1 MRIFR
6 HYFCGYGHQ
15 WVVPDSIISKFNS
28 TVLFRILFRQY
39 RSKCEKLRLDRTSPL
54 IHAIADIQAD
64 VDLRRFGPL
73 SELGAG
79 NMGSSSLLE

>member
-28 TVLFRILFRQY
+28 TVLFRILFDSIGQNAKSSDWIERV
-39 RSKCEKLRLDRTSPL
+39 RLFT
-54 IHAIADIQAD
+54 Q
-64 VDLRRFGPL
+64 
-73 SELGAG
+73 
-79 NMGSSSLLE
+79 